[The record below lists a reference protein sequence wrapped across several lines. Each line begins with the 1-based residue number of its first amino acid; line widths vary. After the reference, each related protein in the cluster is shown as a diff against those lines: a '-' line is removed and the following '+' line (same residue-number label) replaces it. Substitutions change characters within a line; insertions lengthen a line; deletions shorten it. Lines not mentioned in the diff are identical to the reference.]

1 MSKFIGKIKLGP
13 NDTAHNEIEIELQ
26 SPETD
31 LMFDDVEFGLYNEME
46 KHFPEEYY
54 PKAEISEIFIL
65 ETDSDGNEN
74 RYPVLSDE
82 EFESKKDLYKNYS
95 KILCL
100 PYAVYS
106 LTPEA
111 KLHVCLSRY
120 GLLDEDVFD
129 LTMMK
134 KLYAELKEIFKND
147 K

>member
-1 MSKFIGKIKLGP
+1 MSKFIGKVKLGP
-13 NDTAHNEIEIELQ
+13 NDNAQNEVCVELEG
-26 SPETD
+26 SELD
-31 LMFDDVEFGLYNEME
+31 LTFDDVEVALFDKMTEI
-46 KHFPEEYY
+46 FPEDYY

-65 ETDSDGNEN
+65 ETNGNFID

-82 EFESKKDLYKNYS
+82 EFESKKDEYKHYA

-111 KLHVCLSRY
+111 KLHLCLSRY
-120 GLLDEDVFD
+120 GLSDEDVFD
-129 LTMMK
+129 LATMK